1 MTIYQLLS
9 KGKIISVL
17 ENNIIKNVGICE
29 STQFCLRYLLAL

>member
-9 KGKIISVL
+9 KGKIINVL
-17 ENNIIKNVGICE
+17 ENNIIKNVRICE